1 MIRSVLVGMAVCV
14 CVASFAAAQDAKANG
29 EKLYADQKCAL
40 CHSIGEKGNK
50 KGPLDAIGSKLSADE
65 LRQWLVD
72 AKGMTVKAKSIRKPV
87 MKNYTL
93 AKDELDSL
101 VAYMSSLKK

>member
-1 MIRSVLVGMAVCV
+1 MRSVLVGMAVCV
-14 CVASFAAAQDAKANG
+14 SVAGFAAAQDAKAKG
-29 EKLYADQKCAL
+29 EKLYVDQKCAL
-40 CHSIGEKGNK
+40 CHSIGDKGNK
-50 KGPLDAIGSKLSADE
+50 KGPLDDVGTKLSADE

-72 AKGMTVKAKSIRKPV
+72 AKGMAVKAKAIRKPE

-93 AKDELDSL
+93 TKDELDSL

>member
-1 MIRSVLVGMAVCV
+1 MMRSIVVGMAVCV
-14 CVASFAAAQDAKANG
+14 SVASFAAAQDAKAKG

-50 KGPLDAIGSKLSADE
+50 KGPLDEVGTKLSADE

-72 AKGMTVKAKSIRKPV
+72 AKEMAVKAKAIRKPV

-93 AKDELDSL
+93 AKDEVDSL